1 MSLSPQR
8 CGCAEGMIAKMRQGR
23 RKSLS
28 IWFAAWALSLPFVF
42 LDNPMLAEG
51 DARAQA
57 IVPLSSPDATLPRP
71 EGSSHNNEVKQKASA
86 GKGDRLDSSTAGKGD
101 LLISEKAFDMN
112 ALPPVD
118 PALAQG
124 ANGLLYL
131 EVFINGQ
138 PTNLV
143 GEFRRNSDGTFSARA
158 KELRELGLKPPMGA
172 KDEDWIALSDLSA
185 KTEYDEGKQVL
196 RIQVSEAHRLAK
208 VYDLHGGN
216 AARTFSVNEP
226 GTGLVLNYSLFAS
239 ARAEHAFAA
248 TTFEGFSANLD
259 GWVYSPYGTLSAG
272 GILRV
277 DDFSEAHAIRL
288 NTTWRYTDIKHA
300 ITYEAGDVM
309 TAGPS
314 WARSIRLGGVRISR
328 NFDVRPDI
336 ITTPLPSLSATAAV
350 PTTVDVYLNNIKVH
364 SQEVAPGPFTI
375 TNIPAIS
382 GSGEARL
389 VMHDATG
396 KTVVAHRKFYIS
408 PSLLRKGLLEFS
420 AAAGVARR
428 NYGAKS
434 FDYSKDPIGSASMRY
449 GLSDSLTLHAHA
461 ELGEDV
467 QLFGAGATGVLFE
480 RFLIGSAMAYSHNVI
495 GNGLL
500 LHAQAETRIASFSF
514 NASSQRT
521 FGDYLDLASI
531 SAPAPGTQAPKGAV
545 TTGARMPKALDT
557 VTLGYGF
564 EEIGASV
571 SAGYVHNEDVSGI
584 HTHSLS
590 INYSQKLFGAAQL
603 YATALI
609 DLKKPKRPS
618 VFIGVTIPLGGDT
631 GTVSTGGSYD
641 EAGRWR
647 ATVSYDKALKQEDYS
662 VGWRARATYGDLK
675 SAQASLA
682 WRTPKATFRTTAM
695 QMEDNT
701 YGHASMEGA
710 LVVADRSIFASN
722 RIDDSFAIVN
732 AGAPAVTVRYENRVI
747 GKTGRDGRLLIPTV
761 RTFERNKISIDP
773 ETLPVD
779 AQIPR
784 TKAFV
789 VPPQKSG
796 VVVDFGIKMQT
807 AAALVSFVSEDG
819 KPLAVGSEVYQE
831 EAGEN
836 AEPAIVGYDGQAFL
850 ENLKEHNRVRI
861 VNDEGVCTAAFDF
874 TPKPGEQVF
883 IGPVSCHPE
892 R

>member
-1 MSLSPQR
+1 MGPSPQR
-8 CGCAEGMIAKMRQGR
+8 CGCVKRMNASMRQR
-23 RKSLS
+23 MHNTLPAR
-28 IWFAAWALSLPFVF
+28 IAAWALSLSFAFFHP
-42 LDNPMLAEG
+42 LLAN
-51 DARAQA
+51 RAVQA
-57 IVPLSSPDATLPRP
+57 QGIVPLASPDAVLSRP
-71 EGSSHNNEVKQKASA
+71 EAAAAAGQGAQKAA
-86 GKGDRLDSSTAGKGD
+86 DGKGDRLDSAAAGKGD
-101 LLISEKAFDMN
+101 LLISERAFDMN

-118 PALAQG
+118 PALAQAG
-124 ANGLLYL
+124 DDLLYL

-138 PTNLV
+138 PTHLV
-143 GEFRRNSDGTFSARA
+143 GEFKRNADGTFSARV
-158 KELRELGLKPPMGA
+158 KELRELGLVPPKGA
-172 KDEDWIALSDLSA
+172 KDEDWVALSDMEA
-185 KTEYDEGKQVL
+185 EAEYDESAQQLGITVPEG
-196 RIQVSEAHRLAK
+196 RRLAK

-216 AARTFSVNEP
+216 AARTFSVSKP
-226 GTGLVLNYSLFAS
+226 GTGLVVNYSLFAS

-259 GWVYSPYGTLSAG
+259 GWIYSPYGTLSAA

-277 DDFSEAHAIRL
+277 DEFRKAQVIRL
-288 NTTWRYTDIKHA
+288 NTTWRYTDLERA
-300 ITYEAGDVM
+300 MTYAAGDVI
-309 TAGPS
+309 TAGPA
-314 WARSIRLGGVRISR
+314 WARPIRLGGVRISR
-328 NFDVRPDI
+328 NFKVRPDI
-336 ITTPLPSLSATAAV
+336 ITTPLPSLSGTAAV

-375 TNIPAIS
+375 ANIPAIS
-382 GSGEARL
+382 GSGEAQL

-396 KTVVAHRKFYIS
+396 KTVVARRRFYVS

-434 FDYSKDPIGSASMRY
+434 FDYGKDPVGSASIRY
-449 GLSDSLTLHAHA
+449 GLFDALTVHGHT
-461 ELGEDV
+461 ELAQDV
-467 QLFGAGATGVLFE
+467 QLVGGGLTGVLFD
-480 RFLIGSAMAYSHNVI
+480 RLLLGAAVAYSHNSI
-495 GNGLL
+495 GDGLL
-500 LHAQAETRIASFSF
+500 FHAQAETRIASFSF

-531 SAPAPGTQAPKGAV
+531 TAPAPETGAPKGAV

-557 VTLGYGF
+557 VSLGYGF
-564 EEIGASV
+564 DETGASI
-571 SAGYVHNEDVSGI
+571 SAGYIHNQDAAGE

-590 INYSQKLFGAAQL
+590 LNYSQKLFGAAQL
-603 YATALI
+603 YATAVI

-618 VFIGVTIPLGGDT
+618 VFVGVTIPLGGNK

-647 ATVSYDKALKQEDYS
+647 VSASYDKALKQEDYS

-682 WRTPKATFRTTAM
+682 WRTPKATFRATAM

-701 YGHASMEGA
+701 YGHASVDGA

-732 AGAPAVTVRYENRVI
+732 AGAPGVTVRYENRVI

-784 TKAFV
+784 DKAYV

-796 VVVDFGIKMQT
+796 VVVDFGIKMQ
-807 AAALVSFVSEDG
+807 ASAALVSFVNDKGE
-819 KPLAVGSEVYQE
+819 PIAVGSEVYPE
-831 EAGEN
+831 DAGDG

-850 ENLKEHNRVRI
+850 ENLKAHNRVRI
-861 VNDEGVCTAAFDF
+861 VSDAGTCIAEFDF

-883 IGPVSCHPE
+883 IGPVPCRPE
-892 R
+892 G